1 MIELINEDGRVVKCI
16 ETSKEFNRLKE
27 KGFKLKEEIKQEEK
41 KPVRKRRTKKTE
53 D

>member
-27 KGFKLKEEIKQEEK
+27 RCKRNSAEK
-41 KPVRKRRTKKTE
+41 TRSKNPQILSE
-53 D
+53 

>member
-27 KGFKLKEEIKQEEK
+27 KGFKLKEEK
-41 KPVRKRRTKKTE
+41 KTVRKRRTKKTE